1 MTEQGAVQPRLRRS
15 YLAVPGSSQ
24 KMLQRAASLPA
35 DDVFLDLEDSV
46 ASHAK
51 TDESREKVVRALIEN
66 ECAAR
71 TLAVRVNHQL
81 LDEASSTAAA
91 TQPGCCLRPH
101 RRGHHGKSLAELDRL
116 LPPIRTNDPGRNK

>member
-1 MTEQGAVQPRLRRS
+1 MTEQGAVQPRLQRS
-15 YLAVPGSSQ
+15 CLAVPGSSQ

-71 TLAVRVNHQL
+71 TLAVRVNSVATPWCFQDPAAL
-81 LDEASSTAAA
+81 TNETIEASA
-91 TQPGCCLRPH
+91 PR
-101 RRGHHGKSLAELDRL
+101 
-116 LPPIRTNDPGRNK
+116 